1 MGILARVGA
10 GVVAAATAAAV
21 LLVTGGTAS
30 AHDGSGR
37 SEANG
42 TSPIAIF
49 NWHVSRD
56 SDGRAHGY
64 FHGKAPYGGDIL
76 VSLEGP
82 ATCVDIEGNKVGFL
96 YPVVDRSRPFFLKGQ
111 YILITGV
118 DNGGGGRDR
127 MGFQPELLSQ
137 GCHPSVA
144 PFPVSGR
151 IQVDRH

>member
-118 DNGGGGRDR
+118 DNGGGGRI
-127 MGFQPELLSQ
+127 EWASN
-137 GCHPSVA
+137 PSCCRKDVTPA
-144 PFPVSGR
+144 SLPSR
-151 IQVDRH
+151 